1 MSSSETNNKQLIK
14 IGLVGDASLGD
25 RLKALVSNDLTL
37 DYYAVPSKA
46 VLNRKDVPIQH
57 NLILYAGSLGAKT
70 LNDLLDKT
78 HHNHGEHILLLANNN
93 ELEELNDIACRFAG
107 IISLEGA
114 HASLI
119 SLQLRCYAQTA
130 SNLFSSTELARQ
142 YKSFLDIQSL
152 PGFVLD
158 KEMNFTEISTIL
170 CEFLGI
176 SDEHEVLGKNV
187 STLFTNSEDFIS
199 MKSFF
204 DVDQGELYETEV
216 YWQHFKKGALK
227 IKLIVSSKSAWD
239 GSLQGYL
246 GIAKDLKRLSKAQKI
261 ARRHEY
267 LEKTYRF
274 TRSLAHEIKNP
285 LTTIDLA
292 VNELESDIP
301 EDDIKK
307 DYLDIID
314 RSSKRINLLLDELL
328 SSSKSNQLQL
338 VSYPLN
344 DLITE
349 TQLLMEDRVELSN
362 IDMVVNINTSDD
374 IMCLID
380 YPKMQIALTNIIMNA
395 IEAVESVEEGIV
407 EIRSDQDNGEI
418 TIQIIDN
425 GLGITLEEQ
434 EVLFDPFYSNK
445 KTGVGLGLTMSQSI
459 IKEHHGQIDL
469 ESNSGKGS
477 NFHIIL
483 PIHSK

>member
-1 MSSSETNNKQLIK
+1 MSSSNKNDRALK
-14 IGLVGDASLGD
+14 IGLVGKSNVGEK
-25 RLKALVSNDLTL
+25 LKALLPKDLSVEIFPL
-37 DYYAVPSKA
+37 KA
-46 VLNRKDVPIQH
+46 NKLLTRSEHLVKANLVL
-57 NLILYAGSLGAKT
+57 YTGSLGAEK
-70 LNDLLDKT
+70 LDELLDAVE
-78 HHNHGEHILLLANNN
+78 HNYGEHILLLVNND
-93 ELEELNDIACRFAG
+93 ELDELGDIACRFAG

-114 HASLI
+114 HGSLI
-119 SLQLRCYAQTA
+119 SQQLQCYAQSA
-130 SNLFSSTELARQ
+130 SNLFSYTELSKQ

-158 KEMNFTEISTIL
+158 KEMNFTEISAIL

-176 SDEHEVLGKNV
+176 SDEQEVIGKNV
-187 STLFTNSEDFIS
+187 STLFTNNEDFIS

-204 DVDQGELYETEV
+204 DVERGELYETEV

-301 EDDIKK
+301 QDDIKK

-395 IEAVESVEEGIV
+395 IEAVESVDKGMV
-407 EIRSDQDNGEI
+407 EIRSNQDNGEI

-445 KTGVGLGLTMSQSI
+445 KTGVGLGLTMAQSI

-477 NFHIIL
+477 NFHITL